1 MNHTRDLVKANR
13 HNGHTH
19 PRLPFMNIDEVLSG
33 LNALLD
39 CRRNDDL
46 PTLVVLEGSPFV
58 GKSSLSE
65 CMSEDGSSI
74 CKLDSKNLLGYSDEL
89 ATNTH
94 PAFQLNTKIFLI
106 DDADRCDQMGLLNL
120 VLRLLDLEAKV
131 ILFVRST
138 QRMAAVLLG
147 NSAIA
152 KMTPFGLRE
161 LAQKSSLQLVR
172 E

>member
-1 MNHTRDLVKANR
+1 MNYTRDFLKVIR
-13 HNGHTH
+13 HDGRTH
-19 PRLPFMNIDEVLSG
+19 PGLPLMNTDQVLSS
-33 LNALLD
+33 LNAWLD

-46 PTLVVLEGSPFV
+46 PTLVVFEGSPFV

-65 CMSEDGSSI
+65 HMSKDENSV
-74 CKLDSKNLLGYSDEL
+74 CKLDSRSLLGYSDEL

-94 PAFQLNTKIFLI
+94 PAFQLNTNIFLI
-106 DDADRCDQMGLLNL
+106 DDADRCDQMDLLNV

-138 QRMAAVLLG
+138 QRMAAALLG
-147 NSAIA
+147 NAALA

-161 LAQKSSLQLVR
+161 LAQRSSLELVR